1 MSQSVDNIIAC
12 PQIQL
17 DLATQFVQFDPLGA
31 KDVQG
36 FTDFVS
42 SSMNT
47 NGFLQNQIAGGRG
60 KLKQVELVY
69 SPPIAESDVSDDA
82 TKLCV
87 STNEDGQI
95 SHTYEIDP
103 EVGSSIN
110 RKFTISNLA
119 TMCKDND
126 LWFAQRIQAMMD
138 ALEKS
143 IGTKN
148 ATELALLTGAFG
160 DGDNDVANNVKT
172 IATKKATAL
181 GAPFDIDA
189 LAEIIFSATDAGYGT
204 KPFLFGY
211 GEILKYMKK
220 LSAGSIAAEGIDYGQ
235 FAAMND
241 LVFIADKK
249 VKSAL
254 GDENFLMLAP
264 GAIQML
270 NYLEFEGSLSTVND
284 GAYQQTTIVNPKTLR
299 KFDFQLK
306 NDCGNISVNIKLAH
320 KLVGL
325 PTDMYPVGHSHQNV
339 TFVNEFAIV
348 NPA

>member
-1 MSQSVDNIIAC
+1 MSQSVNDIIAC
-12 PQIQL
+12 PQIQQ
-17 DLATQFVQFDPLGA
+17 DLNTQFVQFDPTGA
-31 KDVQG
+31 SDVQG

-69 SPPIAESDVSDDA
+69 TPQIPESEISDSA
-82 TKLCV
+82 AKLCV
-87 STNEDGQI
+87 SSDEDGQI
-95 SHTYEIDP
+95 STTYEIDP
-103 EVGSSIN
+103 LVGSSVN
-110 RKFTISNLA
+110 KLFTISDLA
-119 TMCKDND
+119 TMCKDNE

-138 ALEKS
+138 GLEKS

-148 ATELALLTGAFG
+148 ATQLALLTGAFG
-160 DGDNDVANNVKT
+160 DGDNDVAANVKT
-172 IATKKATAL
+172 ISTKKSAAA
-181 GAPFDIDA
+181 GGDFDIDA
-189 LAEIIFSATDAGYGT
+189 ISEIIFSAMDAGYAS
-204 KPFLFGY
+204 KPFVFGY

-220 LSAGSIAAEGIDYGQ
+220 LYAGAVAAEGLDYGVIARQ
-235 FAAMND
+235 ND
-241 LVFIADKK
+241 VVFVADKK
-249 VKSAL
+249 VKTAL
-254 GDENFLMLAP
+254 GSENFLMLAA
-264 GAIQML
+264 GAVQML
-270 NYLEFEGSLSTVND
+270 TYNEFEGALSTVND
-284 GAYQQTTIVNPKTLR
+284 GAYQQNIIINPKTGR

-339 TFVNEFAIV
+339 TFVNEFAIS